1 MKPPNTEMES
11 IYPAY
16 VGPYKIGK
24 TLGQGQTGIV
34 KLGVHCKTREK
45 AAIKIINKQKLKTS
59 VLQKVEREIAIMRLI
74 EHPHILGLYD
84 VYESSRYLYLVLE
97 HVSGGELFDYLVK
110 KGRLSP
116 KEACHFFRQI
126 ISAVDFCHRYGVCHR
141 DLKPENLLLDD
152 NKNLKVADFGMAS
165 LQLENSLLETS
176 CGSPHYACP
185 EVIKGG
191 PYNGKQADVWSSGII
206 LYALL
211 VGSLPFD
218 HQDMS
223 KLLERVRTGKY
234 SMPTWMP
241 AEARSLIQQM
251 LQVSPDKRIT
261 LQNVFKHPF
270 LLQHKELKES
280 TYLRPIETV
289 LYTQP
294 LNHKDDLDN
303 DIVKQMSSLGCF
315 KSCDD
320 LTQNL
325 IDSRHNMEKVV
336 YFLLLDRKRRQP
348 ALKDSIPL
356 RKRWKNR
363 ASSRETPH
371 KRVDSVKLDTCEP
384 AAPVSPQISGSLC
397 KAASAGEPSTSPPPE
412 TYVSDTRRYSL
423 GTRLDSITEADT
435 SSSWRRIFS
444 TFSSSSSSHRSLE
457 RLTSPNMTSRESCVT
472 SRESCVTSRESCYAS
487 SRDSCSASRDKLASG
502 KRALSLSVGNNLPTH
517 SGLVAAHSPERGE
530 REEETRTVKSL
541 LPWKQKNKETF
552 VVLRGTTLNQFNID
566 FVQIV
571 QKFKISHSIVDWGY
585 LCKYNSSKKGLLS
598 KSVKFYVTADER
610 PANSQGNDTVICVS
624 IQYKSGSTKKFK
636 RLCEKIQLALFR
648 PTNNRPFSPILRKVC
663 SYLSESD
670 GKMTSD
676 TDSHGSFDMLSSN
689 CSDPSF

>member
-1 MKPPNTEMES
+1 MKPPNAETES
-11 IYPAY
+11 VYPAY

-34 KLGVHCKTREK
+34 KLGIHCKTKEK

-234 SMPTWMP
+234 SMPSWMP

-251 LQVSPDKRIT
+251 LQVAPEKRISI
-261 LQNVFKHPF
+261 QNVFKHPF
-270 LLQHKELKES
+270 LQQYKTNKES
-280 TYLRPIETV
+280 TYLTPIETV

-325 IDSRHNMEKVV
+325 IDTRHNMEKVV

-348 ALKDSIPL
+348 ALKDNIPL

-371 KRVDSVKLDTCEP
+371 KRVDSVKLGPNEQT
-384 AAPVSPQISGSLC
+384 APVSPLLSGSLC
-397 KAASAGEPSTSPPPE
+397 KAASAGESSTHSPE
-412 TYVSDTRRYSL
+412 VNVSDTRRYSL
-423 GTRLDSITEADT
+423 GTRLDSITETGA
-435 SSSWRRIFS
+435 SPSWRRIFS
-444 TFSSSSSSHRSLE
+444 TFSSSSSSSHRSLE
-457 RLTSPNMTSRESCVT
+457 KLTSSRDVTSRDSYMTSRESCVT
-472 SRESCVTSRESCYAS
+472 SRESCCT
-487 SRDSCSASRDKLASG
+487 SRDSCSASRDKLVSG
-502 KRALSLSVGNNLPTH
+502 KRALSLSVGNNLPVH
-517 SGLVAAHSPERGE
+517 SGLVTAHSTE
-530 REEETRTVKSL
+530 REEENRRVKSL

-566 FVQIV
+566 FVQIA

-610 PANSQGNDTVICVS
+610 PANSQGNDIVICVS

-648 PTNNRPFSPILRKVC
+648 PSNNRPFSPILRKVC

-670 GKMTSD
+670 GKLTSD
-676 TDSHGSFDMLSSN
+676 TDSHGSLDMLSSN